1 VVKEPKEGDA
11 VTHAAIRQITAE
23 MAAQTFKHT
32 SKMSKK
38 RLAEIDAQTIRVTA
52 HQVIDHRLRRVQYS
66 NPAIYDP
73 KFLGRNIYVG
83 NNWESPPPKPKR
95 DVSPGKRFDVLNRD
109 KFRCAYCGLTAKE
122 TELHV
127 DHIKAVSKGGSSEMD
142 NLITACK
149 DCNLGKHAKDINP
162 EDLVS

>member
-1 VVKEPKEGDA
+1 MNN
-11 VTHAAIRQITAE
+11 AAIRQLSSELAGKRVNRTL
-23 MAAQTFKHT
+23 
-32 SKMSKK
+32 KMSKK
-38 RLAEIDAQTIRVTA
+38 RLAELDAQTVRVTT
-52 HQVIDHRLRRVQYS
+52 HQVIDHKFY
-66 NPAIYDP
+66 PTIFDP
-73 KFLGRNIYVG
+73 KFLGRSIYVG
-83 NNWESPPPKPKR
+83 NSYDPPPPKPKR

-162 EDLVS
+162 KDLAS

>member
-1 VVKEPKEGDA
+1 M
-11 VTHAAIRQITAE
+11 TQ
-23 MAAQTFKHT
+23 
-32 SKMSKK
+32 KMSKK
-38 RLAEIDAQTIRVTA
+38 RMAEMDFTFLDAQTVRVTA
-52 HQVIDHRLRRVQYS
+52 HQVIDHKFY
-66 NPAIYDP
+66 PTIFDP
-73 KFLGRNIYVG
+73 KILGRSIYVG
-83 NNWESPPPKPKR
+83 NSYDPPPPKPKR

-162 EDLVS
+162 KDLAS